1 MDINQM
7 FGTLQQLAPQIASSY
22 CVVNGAFMGLNEIEN
37 MGYEEFSLRSKM
49 NMPMKLYKYFSN
61 KAEETDG
68 KKRN

>member
-37 MGYEEFSLRSKM
+37 MGYEECDYSVEKQYRFYAGTQLV
-49 NMPMKLYKYFSN
+49 
-61 KAEETDG
+61 
-68 KKRN
+68 

>member
-49 NMPMKLYKYFSN
+49 NMPMRS
-61 KAEETDG
+61 EEHTSELQ
-68 KKRN
+68 